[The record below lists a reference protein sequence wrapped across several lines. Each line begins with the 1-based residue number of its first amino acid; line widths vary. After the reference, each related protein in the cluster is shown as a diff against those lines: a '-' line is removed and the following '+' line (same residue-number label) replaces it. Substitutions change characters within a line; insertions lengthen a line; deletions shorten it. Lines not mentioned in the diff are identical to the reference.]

1 VAIKSRSPR
10 TRKVPQLLEVSDMTG
25 GVDLRRSPTLLAP
38 NRARSLSN
46 YSLEEPGALVVRR
59 GWQRASSGSLG
70 SGRAQG
76 GQRVYLSS
84 RVFSVLAWNGAIY
97 NPTDAWVFGSPVHSS
112 LSTAN
117 QVFFPYDREI
127 VIAMDGANR
136 PVFSTSGA
144 SWLLLGI
151 DKPST
156 GPTISS
162 HSSGGLS
169 SGEYAIGY
177 SYKHRGTQYESNVS
191 AESTITITA
200 STGAIGVTPAAS
212 SDPKVDAYK
221 VYARHKTP
229 DNESV
234 MRYVSSAAIGS
245 SVTIT
250 SSAWTSA
257 DEAPTT
263 HGVPVAVRF
272 GVFWKNR
279 CWAPD
284 AVTKNRL
291 RFTELFLAQAWPDQY
306 YIDIPFE
313 KGDDI
318 TAITPLGD
326 TLLVKGQSGIFL
338 VIGQTALDFEVRPS
352 QGADNGQFG
361 PRAGDKVEQ
370 ADIHVGSD
378 GVDSFD
384 GGTDRSL
391 EHDLTPAYNDLTR
404 NTAGA
409 ALERIAAVYHHSQK
423 ELRVSVPRLYPS
435 NAAGEWV
442 LNLDRTREN
451 EGTPAWSHTDR
462 DVAFY
467 MHWNGNEPTAGNRG
481 RLFSMPSTSGVV
493 FEESTGATANS
504 SNVTAQYDGPTLSLG
519 LHRARV
525 TGLHLE
531 YEPHAG
537 NFTAEVL
544 TDNVS
549 NGQIA
554 IDIGAGLFPYGAPI
568 PYGTASR
575 TYGAQGRF
583 KAYTPLP
590 MSAEGRTVSL
600 RTTYTGQERFKWYGY
615 AFDVLP
621 EPMPTRM
628 GN

>member
-1 VAIKSRSPR
+1 MASLK
-10 TRKVPQLLEVSDMTG
+10 TRNPKAAKRRQLLEVRELTG

-38 NRARSLSN
+38 NRARTLSN
-46 YSLEEPGALVVRR
+46 YSLEEPGALVVRK
-59 GWQRASSGSLG
+59 GYVRASSGSLG
-70 SGRAQG
+70 TGRAQG

-84 RVFSVLAWNGAIY
+84 RVFTVLAWNGALY
-97 NPTDAWVFGSPVHSS
+97 NPTDAWVFGAAVHST

-117 QVFFPYDREI
+117 QVFFPYDRDL
-127 VIAMDGANR
+127 VIAMDGANQ

-144 SWLLLGI
+144 TWRLLGI

-156 GPTISS
+156 GPTLSS

-169 SGEYAIGY
+169 TGEFAVAY

-191 AESTITITA
+191 VESTVTLSG
-200 STGAIGVTPAAS
+200 STLSIGVSPAAS
-212 SDPKVDAYK
+212 TDAKVDAYR

-229 DNESV
+229 DQESV
-234 MRYVSSAAIGS
+234 LRYVSSAAIGS

-250 SSAWTSA
+250 SSAWTSN

-263 HGVPVAVRF
+263 HGMPVPVRF

-284 AVTKNRL
+284 AIVKNRL
-291 RFTELFLAQAWPDQY
+291 RFTELFLAQAWPDQF

-318 TAITPLGD
+318 TAVTPLGD
-326 TLLVKGQSGIFL
+326 TLLVYGQSGIFL

-370 ADIHVGSD
+370 ASIHVGAD

-391 EHDLTPAYNDLTR
+391 EHDIGPGYVDLTR
-404 NTAGA
+404 NTSGS
-409 ALERIAAVYHHSQK
+409 ALEKIAAIYHHSQK
-423 ELRVSVPRLYPS
+423 EARVSVPRLYPS
-435 NAAGEWV
+435 GAVGEWV

-451 EGTPAWSHTDR
+451 DGVPAWSHTDR

-481 RLFSMPSTSGVV
+481 RLFSMPSTSGIV
-493 FEESTGATANS
+493 FEESTGFSANS
-504 SNVTAQYDGPTLSLG
+504 SNQVATYEGPSLSMG
-519 LHRARV
+519 LYKARV

-531 YEPHAG
+531 YEPHDG
-537 NFTAEVL
+537 DFSAEVY

-549 NGQIA
+549 QGVIGLSIGQ
-554 IDIGAGLFPYGAPI
+554 GLAT
-568 PYGTASR
+568 YGTAV
-575 TYGAQGRF
+575 YGTAQYGSAGRL
-583 KAYTPLP
+583 KTYTPLP
-590 MSAEGRTVSL
+590 MSAEGHTVSL
-600 RTTYTGQERFKWYGY
+600 KTVYSGQEQFRWFGY
-615 AFDVLP
+615 AFEIVP
-621 EPMPTRM
+621 EPEPRKM
-628 GN
+628 